1 MTNQFI
7 EFKQLAKAYFPRCK
21 TSKNAVRCLSREI
34 SKCAALSEQLIE
46 TGWQPYNH
54 RLLSPKQFYLIV
66 SHFGNPFENS

>member
-1 MTNQFI
+1 MTNQFV

-21 TSKNAVRCLSREI
+21 TSKNAVRSLSREI
-34 SKCAALSEQLIE
+34 SKSAALSEQLAE

-66 SHFGNPFENS
+66 SHFGNPWENS

>member
-1 MTNQFI
+1 MTNQFV

-21 TSKNAVRCLSREI
+21 ASKNAVRSLSREI
-34 SKCAALSEQLIE
+34 SKCAALSEQLAD